1 MVVDRRRLPWQWAPR
16 LFLFATSMASFA
28 RRDRGGIC
36 FVGATEGGGE
46 GGGSAAAAYDD
57 Y

>member
-36 FVGATEGGGE
+36 FVGATEEGGE
-46 GGGSAAAAYDD
+46 GGGSAAAAYED